1 MTPEAFADWGWR
13 VPFLVSILLLA
24 VSIWIRLQLAESPAF
39 TKMKAEGTGS
49 KAPLKEAFGRWE
61 NAKVALLAL
70 LGGTAGQAVVWYC
83 GQFYALFFLTQSLK
97 MDGTTANILIAASL
111 AIGTPFFIFFGW
123 LSDKIGRKPIILAG
137 CLIAAIT
144 YFPLFGAL
152 AKYANPDLVAA
163 QERAPVSVTADPAR
177 CSFQFNPV
185 GTASFTTSCDV
196 VKSFLAR
203 NSVNYR
209 NETAPAGTVASVKI
223 GDKVIQGFDVTG
235 LPPAEAKAKTDALT
249 KDMTAAIREAGYPAA
264 FDPAKANKPILTIL
278 VIYVTM
284 VYGADRGDAGR
295 AVPDPHPLHRHVAA
309 LPHRQRLVRRLP
321 ASDRLRHR
329 GGDRRHLLGP
339 LVPDRRRPHD
349 LRDRPP
355 VRAGDE
361 GPRHLHLRGGEAL
374 IARSRP
380 TNRSPGASRGFF
392 LAARDADSAAGGD
405 AADDPAFAVDPE
417 LLSRREAAAVLAL
430 ADRRGRCGIEP
441 FGRLAAAALHRRE
454 GGLRRFLRLLGL
466 CLAHRAAGNKED
478 RREGERGGRERGPRA
493 GVAFHGGLFPWIARG
508 GVVSRSF
515 IENPQT
521 TLLFLCDGAHV
532 ARTKRRYVAGPQC
545 PRGAAM
551 TAPRP
556 AASRRRR
563 SRRAA
568 RATARASA
576 RSGVSGNTRAA
587 AR

>member
-1 MTPEAFADWGWR
+1 
-13 VPFLVSILLLA
+13 
-24 VSIWIRLQLAESPAF
+24 
-39 TKMKAEGTGS
+39 MKAEGTGS

-163 QERAPVSVTADPAR
+163 QERAPVTVTADPAR

-223 GDKVIQGFDVTG
+223 GDKVIPGFDVTG

-249 KDMTAAIREAGYPAA
+249 KDLTAAIRGAGYPAA
-264 FDPAKANKPILTIL
+264 FDPAKANKPMLILILSIL

-284 VYGADRGDAGR
+284 VYGPIAAMLVELFPTRIRYTGMSLPYHIGNGWFGGFLPPTAF
-295 AVPDPHPLHRHVAA
+295 AIVAA
-309 LPHRQRLVRRLP
+309 TGDIYSGLWYPIVVALMTFVIGLLFVP
-321 ASDRLRHR
+321 ETKDR
-329 GGDRRHLLGP
+329 D
-339 LVPDRRRPHD
+339 
-349 LRDRPP
+349 
-355 VRAGDE
+355 
-361 GPRHLHLRGGEAL
+361 
-374 IARSRP
+374 IF
-380 TNRSPGASRGFF
+380 TY
-392 LAARDADSAAGGD
+392 
-405 AADDPAFAVDPE
+405 
-417 LLSRREAAAVLAL
+417 
-430 ADRRGRCGIEP
+430 
-441 FGRLAAAALHRRE
+441 
-454 GGLRRFLRLLGL
+454 
-466 CLAHRAAGNKED
+466 
-478 RREGERGGRERGPRA
+478 EGE
-493 GVAFHGGLFPWIARG
+493 
-508 GVVSRSF
+508 
-515 IENPQT
+515 
-521 TLLFLCDGAHV
+521 
-532 ARTKRRYVAGPQC
+532 KR
-545 PRGAAM
+545 
-551 TAPRP
+551 
-556 AASRRRR
+556 
-563 SRRAA
+563 
-568 RATARASA
+568 
-576 RSGVSGNTRAA
+576 
-587 AR
+587 